1 MNSRRGFTLLEMMV
15 ATTIMGVAVV
25 GLLSQI
31 SSSVHNAS
39 RLRDYD
45 RVAQLARERM
55 NELLADYNM
64 PRDVELNAEFDPQVT
79 GGLTAGWR
87 SQLSTFE
94 KPQNLQGQLV
104 LDRIR
109 LQVWWDVNGKRRT
122 IYLES
127 FRKRWAAAEDFQPP
141 GGVQ

>member
-1 MNSRRGFTLLEMMV
+1 MTTRRGFTLLEMMV

-31 SSSVHNAS
+31 SGSVHNAA

-55 NELLADYNM
+55 NELLADYTM
-64 PRDVELNAEFDPQVT
+64 PRNVELSSEFDPSLT
-79 GGLTAGWR
+79 GGLAVGWR
-87 SQLSTFE
+87 SQLTTFE
-94 KPQNLQGQLV
+94 KPSSAAGMLA
-104 LDRIR
+104 LDRIQF
-109 LQVWWDVNGKRRT
+109 QVWWGSSGKRRT

-127 FRKRWAAAEDFQPP
+127 FRKRWTTPQDFQQAGAP
-141 GGVQ
+141 Q

>member
-25 GLLSQI
+25 GLLSGI
-31 SSSVHNAS
+31 SGSVHNAA

-55 NELLADYNM
+55 NELLADYNF
-64 PRDVELNAEFDPQVT
+64 PRNVELSNQFDPVVT
-79 GGLTAGWR
+79 GGMEAGWR
-87 SQLSTFE
+87 AQLSTFE
-94 KPQNLQGQLV
+94 KPSSQAGQLA
-104 LDRIR
+104 LDRIQ
-109 LQVWWDVNGKRRT
+109 LQVWWISGAARRT

-127 FRKRWAAAEDFQPP
+127 FRKRWTTPQEYQQAGPQ
-141 GGVQ
+141 

>member
-1 MNSRRGFTLLEMMV
+1 MMV

-25 GLLSQI
+25 GLLSGI
-31 SSSVHNAS
+31 SGSVHNAA

-64 PRDVELNAEFDPQVT
+64 PRDVEQSNRFDPGIA
-79 GGLTAGWR
+79 GGLEAGWR
-87 SQLSTFE
+87 ARLTTFE
-94 KPQNLQGQLV
+94 KPSSAAGQLA
-104 LDRIR
+104 LDRIQ
-109 LQVWWDVNGKRRT
+109 LEVWWNSGGNRRT

-127 FRKRWAAAEDFQPP
+127 FRKRFVTQQEFQPAAAR
-141 GGVQ
+141 